1 MTFPPPLLLMWHKPL
16 LSLPNQLTYLRIL
29 LAPVFYYLFFIESQ
43 SAAIWCAVVFTIA
56 SLTDW
61 YDGYLAR
68 KRGEVSR
75 LGKFLDPLADKILTS
90 AAFFAFFMAGIMS
103 WWMVTVIV
111 IRDISLTSYRIY
123 EEMKGKSIPANLI
136 AKWKT
141 ASQIVI
147 IYLVLFAVLYP
158 RIRPEGKILTPFLE
172 NFLTSFLL
180 EILFWGITIYTLF
193 SGLVYLYEDFSLN
206 KKNKA

>member
-1 MTFPPPLLLMWHKPL
+1 MQVNSVF
-16 LSLPNQLTYLRIL
+16 SLPNLLTYLRIL

-43 SAAIWCAVVFTIA
+43 SAAIACALVFTIA

-68 KRGEVSR
+68 KLGEVSR

-90 AAFFAFFMAGIMS
+90 SAFLAFFVSGIMS
-103 WWMVTVIV
+103 WWMVTIII
-111 IRDISLTSYRIY
+111 IRDLSLTSYRIY

-141 ASQIVI
+141 ASQIVVI
-147 IYLVLFAVLYP
+147 FLVLFAVLYP

-172 NFLTSFLL
+172 NFLTSSLL
-180 EILFWGITIYTLF
+180 EILFWGITLYTLF

-206 KKNKA
+206 KKKSN

>member
-1 MTFPPPLLLMWHKPL
+1 MWHHPVF
-16 LSLPNQLTYLRIL
+16 SLPNQLTYLRIL
-29 LAPVFYYLFFIESQ
+29 LAPVFYYLFFITTPSG
-43 SAAIWCAVVFTIA
+43 ALWCAIVFTIA

-68 KRGEVSR
+68 KLGEISR

-90 AAFFAFFMAGIMS
+90 AAFLAFYDAGIMS
-103 WWMVTVIV
+103 LWMVLVII
-111 IRDISLTSYRIY
+111 IRDISLTLYRIY

-141 ASQIVI
+141 ASQIVV

-172 NFLTSFLL
+172 AFLTSSLL
-180 EILFWGITIYTLF
+180 EILFWGITLYTLF
-193 SGLVYLYEDFSLN
+193 SGLVYLIEDFSLN
-206 KKNKA
+206 KKKSS

>member
-1 MTFPPPLLLMWHKPL
+1 MQVNSVF
-16 LSLPNQLTYLRIL
+16 SLPNLLTYLRIL
-29 LAPVFYYLFFIESQ
+29 LAPVFYYLFFIDSQ
-43 SAAIWCAVVFTIA
+43 AAAIACALVFTIA

-68 KRGEVSR
+68 KLGEVSR

-90 AAFFAFFMAGIMS
+90 SAFLAFFVAGIMS
-103 WWMVTVIV
+103 WWMVTIII
-111 IRDISLTSYRIY
+111 IRDILLTFYRIY

-147 IYLVLFAVLYP
+147 IFLVLFAVLYP

-172 NFLTSFLL
+172 NFLTSSLL
-180 EILFWGITIYTLF
+180 EILFWGITLYTLF
-193 SGLVYLYEDFSLN
+193 SGLVYLYEDFALN
-206 KKNKA
+206 KKKSN

>member
-1 MTFPPPLLLMWHKPL
+1 MWHKPL

-43 SAAIWCAVVFTIA
+43 TAAIWCAVVFTIA

-103 WWMVTVIV
+103 WWMVTIIV

-172 NFLTSFLL
+172 NFLTSYLL
-180 EILFWGITIYTLF
+180 EFLFWGITIYTLF

>member
-1 MTFPPPLLLMWHKPL
+1 MWHKPL

-43 SAAIWCAVVFTIA
+43 TAAIWCAVVFTIA

-103 WWMVTVIV
+103 WWMVTIIV
-111 IRDISLTSYRIY
+111 IRDISLTAYRIY

-172 NFLTSFLL
+172 NFLTSYLL
-180 EILFWGITIYTLF
+180 EFLFWGITIYTLF

>member
-1 MTFPPPLLLMWHKPL
+1 MWHHPVF
-16 LSLPNQLTYLRIL
+16 SLPNQLTYLRIL
-29 LAPVFYYLFFIESQ
+29 LAPVFYYLFFIATPSG
-43 SAAIWCAVVFTIA
+43 ALWCAIVFTIA

-68 KRGEVSR
+68 KLGEISR

-90 AAFFAFFMAGIMS
+90 AAFLAFYDAGIMS
-103 WWMVTVIV
+103 LWMVLVII
-111 IRDISLTSYRIY
+111 IRDISLTLYRIY

-141 ASQIVI
+141 ASQIVV

-172 NFLTSFLL
+172 AFLTSSLL
-180 EILFWGITIYTLF
+180 EILFWGITLYTLF
-193 SGLVYLYEDFSLN
+193 SGLVYLIEDFSLN
-206 KKNKA
+206 KKKSS